1 MLHVQKFDMS
11 SGFEFQLP
19 SHVMYDHQG
28 VAAVQTAD
36 LGLRK
41 SCLSALLVYKDA
53 QNCFIKSIIQSMC
66 AHAPVTLRERSP
78 GNELN

>member
-1 MLHVQKFDMS
+1 MLRVQKFDMS
-11 SGFEFQLP
+11 SVFEFQLP

-41 SCLSALLVYKDA
+41 SCLSALLVRKDA
-53 QNCFIKSIIQSMC
+53 
-66 AHAPVTLRERSP
+66 
-78 GNELN
+78 